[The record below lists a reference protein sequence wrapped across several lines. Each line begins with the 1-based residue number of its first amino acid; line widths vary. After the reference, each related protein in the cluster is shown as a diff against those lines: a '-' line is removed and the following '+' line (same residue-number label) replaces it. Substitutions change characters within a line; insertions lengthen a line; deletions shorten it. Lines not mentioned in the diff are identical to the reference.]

1 MKRNSQISEER
12 LLKFGKQYLSE
23 AFPNPDRVGCPSED
37 ALKLAAVEPQR
48 ADSAVSEHL
57 TFCSPCFTR
66 YMGFL
71 GELRQE
77 RGSQKLP
84 LWRALLAW
92 PGTSPLRIGAV
103 AVAVLAIAVG
113 TYFVAIQV
121 EGPRPPIP
129 PQPGP
134 GPGPIAFSPFTLDL
148 RGLSP
153 SRSPAPKGGQ
163 PRAVNLPR
171 KPLEISVVL
180 PIGSEEGPYQLSLIA
195 GEKTWWTERAQAH
208 LVEQKIILRVKL
220 SLEQFPPGAYFFEVQ
235 TATGY
240 YLRQPVALQNPG
252 AEQEGKKQ

>member
-1 MKRNSQISEER
+1 MKRNSQIDEER
-12 LLKFGKQYLSE
+12 LLKFGKHYLSE
-23 AFPNPDRVGCPSED
+23 AFPNPDRVGCPPEE
-37 ALKLAAVEPQR
+37 ALRLAAVEPQR

-66 YMGFL
+66 YLDFL
-71 GELRQE
+71 NKLREEQ
-77 RGSQKLP
+77 RGRKHP
-84 LWRALLAW
+84 LWRALLTW
-92 PGTSPLRIGAV
+92 PRTSPLRIGAV
-103 AVAVLAIAVG
+103 TAAVLVLAVG

-121 EGPRPPIP
+121 EGPKPPTP

-148 RGLSP
+148 RELSP
-153 SRSPAPKGGQ
+153 TRAPTGKGDQ

-180 PIGSEEGPYQLSLIA
+180 PIGSEEGAYQLSLKA
-195 GEKTWWTERAQAH
+195 RDETLWTERAQAH

-220 SLEQFPPGAYFFEVQ
+220 NLEQFSPGAYAFEVQ
-235 TATGY
+235 SASGF
-240 YLRQPVALQNPG
+240 YLRQPIALQNPG